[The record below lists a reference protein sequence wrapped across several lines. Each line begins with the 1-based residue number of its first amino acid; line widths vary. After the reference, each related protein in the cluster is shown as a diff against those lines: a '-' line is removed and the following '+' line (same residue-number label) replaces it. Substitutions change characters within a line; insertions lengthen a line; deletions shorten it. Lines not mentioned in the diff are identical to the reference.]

1 MLTWLHRCTHN
12 SWSLHRQIG
21 QLRELIMATFEE
33 IKAKI
38 DELNATASANAVS
51 VAEVNTRL
59 DGVNTK
65 IDDLRTLIGQGGV
78 ITVEQLNEL
87 GDGVDTA
94 IATLAGISQGLSEIS
109 ADITDAEQS

>member
-1 MLTWLHRCTHN
+1 
-12 SWSLHRQIG
+12 
-21 QLRELIMATFEE
+21 MATFEE

-65 IDDLRTLIGQGGV
+65 IDEMRAVITQGGV
-78 ITVEQLNEL
+78 ITLAQLDEL
-87 GDGVDTA
+87 GNGVDTA
-94 IATLAGISQGLSEIS
+94 IATLAGISQGLTEIS